1 MAHFGGPS
9 LDKHIK
15 YVILYFMIEI
25 FGGIMLECLIL
36 GDSLAVGVGQIR
48 QECTTRAKSG
58 INSYDYVNRHIW
70 HTNGNNQAKTI
81 IISLGSN
88 DTQKINTFE
97 ELNTLRQLV
106 KADRVYWILPA
117 IKEEKR
123 KAVWAVA
130 NKHHDHVIE
139 TRNHDLSPDSLHPT
153 GKGYKTISNQTK

>member
-1 MAHFGGPS
+1 M
-9 LDKHIK
+9 K
-15 YVILYFMIEI
+15 YQLNAVNLNEDN
-25 FGGIMLECLIL
+25 MLECLVL
-36 GDSLAVGVGQIR
+36 GDSLAVGVGQVR

-58 INSYDYVNRHIW
+58 INSYDYVNRHVW
-70 HTNGNNQAKTI
+70 HTNGNDRAKTI

-88 DTQKINTFE
+88 DTAKINTFE
-97 ELNTLRQLV
+97 ELDTLRQLV

-130 NKHHDHVIE
+130 DKYHDHVIE
-139 TRNHDLSPDSLHPT
+139 TRNHELSPDRVHPT